1 MKSGIVAAHSIVWE
15 SNLSD
20 FKTLPKRA
28 EKLLEKVAEVTAEKV
43 ASRVLD
49 ITSRGGDPEAVQA
62 DLENYFKALS
72 PDAIKTAF
80 AEGDKDAESVLIAK
94 ALREKVIKELERQ
107 DKDPN
112 SPYITS
118 ELVAFISEVT
128 DDPLFHEDEEKAS

>member
-1 MKSGIVAAHSIVWE
+1 M
-15 SNLSD
+15 
-20 FKTLPKRA
+20 
-28 EKLLEKVAEVTAEKV
+28 TAEEV

-62 DLENYFKALS
+62 DLENYFELS
-72 PDAIKTAF
+72 ARRHQNRICRGRQGCGIGSHCKP
-80 AEGDKDAESVLIAK
+80 
-94 ALREKVIKELERQ
+94 LRSIIKELERQ

-128 DDPLFHEDEEKAS
+128 DDPAFHEDEEKAENVLIKGSSSNQRMV